1 MGEKEQKKKDH
12 EKNTFELNYSI
23 FGVRHN
29 KSPKRSKVRERKFL
43 GRDLSR
49 FGVSAQPAWLK
60 GVEFQREAR
69 TKNYIMVLYS

>member
-1 MGEKEQKKKDH
+1 MGEKEQKKKRYR
-12 EKNTFELNYSI
+12 FELNYSI